1 MPEFII
7 EVTQNRG
14 INFPS
19 EIIDKMALAPGDKM
33 ILRFDNAEEHLVVG
47 KLPMD
52 APEKAAEIK
61 GTLGKT
67 IKI

>member
-1 MPEFII
+1 MSEFIV
-7 EVTQNRG
+7 EVNQNRG

-19 EIIDKMALAPGDKM
+19 EVVDKMALAPGDKM
-33 ILRFDNAEEHLVVG
+33 ILRFDNTEEHLVIG

-52 APEKAAEIK
+52 APEKASEIK
-61 GTLGKT
+61 DTLGKT